1 MIEIDVKSSL
11 RGASVAGNYPVI
23 CALIM
28 EFLDD
33 LESNC
38 IYHEQSTNIRIEI
51 TTSWSKF
58 ALLSQI
64 PDSRIKVR
72 THSFNYRRIGVLQGI
87 PPGAPSLLS
96 DQIDEFSSISISS
109 DHVGFNFSMTI
120 PSQWNCEE
128 NLELSYQIVPQN
140 FTIVQHSW
148 SVKEAYTLSSG
159 SRTTVDSTARTL
171 LNGLLSVQAPNSQTV
186 QVASSYLVADR
197 SYDIELSLTDINGQ
211 TKSQET
217 SLDCV

>member
-1 MIEIDVKSSL
+1 VFELISIGPKKLKLRVKDEYRAMIEIDVKSSL

-72 THSFNYRRIGVLQGI
+72 THSFNYRRIGVL
-87 PPGAPSLLS
+87 
-96 DQIDEFSSISISS
+96 
-109 DHVGFNFSMTI
+109 
-120 PSQWNCEE
+120 
-128 NLELSYQIVPQN
+128 
-140 FTIVQHSW
+140 
-148 SVKEAYTLSSG
+148 
-159 SRTTVDSTARTL
+159 
-171 LNGLLSVQAPNSQTV
+171 
-186 QVASSYLVADR
+186 
-197 SYDIELSLTDINGQ
+197 
-211 TKSQET
+211 
-217 SLDCV
+217 